1 MTDTEEWLKGLYG
14 GKNMIRT
21 KRKNCIKEIGL
32 EEFKFDYGKE
42 LSIYLFAKG
51 EYLIPKRMKIIDIEK
66 RFNSHEEWRNYIRDK
81 YKFFSK
87 NKLEEFRRYLVHKE
101 RRHRPIAE
109 FTGPYISAL
118 LSAFM
123 SYFVS
128 YFVTEEIV
136 AVKLEIEPIYKI
148 LLFCFAFVVLFS
160 TFVWVVAGCM
170 KLFISNGVEEGFL
183 EDYMEVITEMLK
195 ENQFDKETEMQK
207 VKESLEKME
216 LSIEKLQKNVK
227 DINTEIE
234 QIHEQFKE
242 SNKKEVYY
250 DRKCEEK
257 KNNACKVIIK
267 ALNRHL

>member
-1 MTDTEEWLKGLYG
+1 
-14 GKNMIRT
+14 MIRT

-51 EYLIPKRMKIIDIEK
+51 EYLLPERMKIIDIEK
-66 RFNSHEEWRNYIRDK
+66 RFNNHEEWRNYIRDK
-81 YKFFSK
+81 YNLFSK
-87 NKLEEFRRYLVHKE
+87 NKLEEFRRYLIHKE

-128 YFVTEEIV
+128 YFVTEEII

-148 LLFCFAFVVLFS
+148 LLFCFAFVTLFS
-160 TFVWVVAGCM
+160 TFAWVVASCM

-183 EDYMEVITEMLK
+183 EDYIEVIVEIMEEK
-195 ENQFDKETEMQK
+195 QIEDEIDMKAVMK
-207 VKESLEKME
+207 VLDKME
-216 LSIEKLQKNVK
+216 SGIQHLHENAERMDSEIKCIKEIVKKINSDEDIKQKRYWKQLMKKLW
-227 DINTEIE
+227 
-234 QIHEQFKE
+234 
-242 SNKKEVYY
+242 
-250 DRKCEEK
+250 
-257 KNNACKVIIK
+257 
-267 ALNRHL
+267 